1 MFQDELS
8 ILALYGLL
16 VALSILLQTTGAF
29 AQLGM
34 GYLLSARDERRSLT
48 GITARIERAV
58 NNSAI
63 AMAMFAPAV
72 LILAARDAFTAA
84 TLQAA
89 QAFLIA
95 RLIYLPAYAFGITG
109 LRTLV
114 WLVGFAATITLFFL
128 GL

>member
-1 MFQDELS
+1 MLQDELS

-29 AQLGM
+29 SQLGM
-34 GYLLSARDERRSLT
+34 GYLLSARDEKRTLT
-48 GITARIERAV
+48 GITGRIERAV

-63 AMAMFAPAV
+63 AMALFAPAV
-72 LILAARDAFTAA
+72 LILAAKDAFSPA

-89 QAFLIA
+89 QVFLAA
-95 RLIYLPAYAFGITG
+95 RVIYLPAYAFGITG
-109 LRTLV
+109 LRTLA
-114 WLVGFAATITLFFL
+114 WLAGFVATLTLFFL